1 PEAPAA
7 PEAEGA
13 PAAQPETGEAPASDA
28 EPEDVDDGQLY
39 FGGAAER
46 FKDIDIKF
54 GSDYDFTKE

>member
-1 PEAPAA
+1 MAVALLVLPEAA
-7 PEAEGA
+7 
-13 PAAQPETGEAPASDA
+13 EAPASDT